1 MSLIPLAVAEP
12 AGTVPKVHGQGR
24 CGLVNQPPHG
34 SCRPAPP
41 PPLPPPPP
49 PPVKPLTS
57 RLSPPSVLAQSWP
70 PPRPLSSVTVRL
82 SSQKVKQNP
91 SQRQP
96 QNGRRRRHTSQASS
110 DWPRKACWEQ
120 PRCQSPSYRVSKACW
135 EQPRCQSPRYRVSWP
150 EAAPGAAVNPD
161 VAEAGSCTGCRS
173 EPRRGRGRKLHWVPQ

>member
-135 EQPRCQSPRYRVSWP
+135 EQPRCQSPP
-150 EAAPGAAVNPD
+150 LPGELAR
-161 VAEAGSCTGCRS
+161 SCTGCCS